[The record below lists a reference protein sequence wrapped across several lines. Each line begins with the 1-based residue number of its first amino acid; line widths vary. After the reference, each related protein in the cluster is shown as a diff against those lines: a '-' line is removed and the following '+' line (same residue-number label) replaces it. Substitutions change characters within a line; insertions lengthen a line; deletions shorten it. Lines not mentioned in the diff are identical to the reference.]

1 VLAKL
6 RILNKAVLQQ
16 ALGRYLS
23 GQQLDALE
31 VRRVLLVKHFDRRI
45 KSKGE
50 VDVLYDLP
58 SRR

>member
-1 VLAKL
+1 
-6 RILNKAVLQQ
+6 
-16 ALGRYLS
+16 
-23 GQQLDALE
+23 LDALE